1 MPVQGGSPWRGPRF
15 QAMGAESPAFLSGC
29 PLMPLLEIRNL
40 RVWFGDFLAVD
51 GLDLTVEP
59 GEVVGVVGESG
70 SGKSVS
76 MLAVMGLID
85 PPGRIE
91 ADLLRFDG
99 ADLLT
104 LSPRA
109 RRRLVGRDVAMVFQD
124 PATALDPCYTVG
136 AQIGESLR
144 AHGVVPRSAGR
155 RGVRDR
161 VVALLS
167 QVGIPAPETRLA
179 AYPHQLSGGMN
190 QRVMIAMAIAC
201 DPRLLIADEPTTAL
215 DVTIQA
221 QILALLARLQ
231 RERGMGL
238 VLVTHDMGVVAQAAD
253 RVQVMYAGQAMEMRA
268 TAALLTRPRHP
279 YAAAL
284 LDALPERAAGRRL
297 AAIPG
302 LVPGPGD
309 RGAGCLFAPRC
320 RFAVARCAAVRP
332 ALLTPGEQAAEG
344 GMADAGEAFGM
355 APGIG
360 AAGAPG
366 EDATRVRCHYPLD
379 DDGRPVG
386 HPRPV
391 VAEMT

>member
-1 MPVQGGSPWRGPRF
+1 MALLAGF
-15 QAMGAESPAFLSGC
+15 F
-29 PLMPLLEIRNL
+29 LMPLLEIRNL
-40 RVWFGDFLAVD
+40 RAWFGDFLAVD
-51 GLDLTVEP
+51 GLDLSVEP
-59 GEVVGVVGESG
+59 GELVGVVGESG

-85 PPGRIE
+85 LPGRIE
-91 ADLLRFDG
+91 ADVLRFDG

-104 LSPRA
+104 LGARE

-136 AQIGESLR
+136 WQIAESLR

-161 VVALLS
+161 VVELLG
-167 QVGIPAPETRLA
+167 QVGIPAPETRLG

-201 DPRLLIADEPTTAL
+201 SPRLLIADEPTTAL

-221 QILALLARLQ
+221 QILALLGRLQ

-238 VLVTHDMGVVAQAAD
+238 VLVTHDMGVVAQAAS
-253 RVQVMYAGQAMEMRA
+253 RVQVMYAGQAMEMRD
-268 TAALLTRPRHP
+268 TQGLLGRPRHP

-284 LDALPERAAGRRL
+284 LDALPERANGRRL

-309 RGAGCLFAPRC
+309 RGQGCLFAPRC
-320 RFAVARCAAVRP
+320 RFAVAHCVAVRP
-332 ALLTPGEQAAEG
+332 GLIAPGAQDG
-344 GMADAGEAFGM
+344 GRASPEAFAGE
-355 APGIG
+355 
-360 AAGAPG
+360 G
-366 EDATRVRCHYPLD
+366 ERVRCHYPLD
-379 DDGRPVG
+379 DAGRPVG
-386 HPRPV
+386 HPAES
-391 VAEMT
+391 VAVSS